1 MNKTSSNL
9 YIHLRFTSSQFGW
22 VVFKHVQVYVQS
34 ACTYIHKDV
43 LVHYVVIY
51 MVSSRETKCNVS
63 SVIVFFVT
71 QTAFTRA
78 PFLHSFFLRM
88 YQIIDLS
95 IYSDFQTN
103 KKLWTSYWEVDW
115 KATKSKSS
123 TWKIFYLL
131 YLSNEERTGLFKA
144 IYELLS
150 YIWVFENGQWIWTRW
165 NSCDS

>member
-1 MNKTSSNL
+1 M
-9 YIHLRFTSSQFGW
+9 
-22 VVFKHVQVYVQS
+22 VYRHVQS
-34 ACTYIHKDV
+34 ACLYIHKDV

-51 MVSSRETKCNVS
+51 MVSSRETKCNAS

-71 QTAFTRA
+71 QTAFTSA
-78 PFLHSFFLRM
+78 PFLHSFFSRM
-88 YQIIDLS
+88 YQIVDVS

-123 TWKIFYLL
+123 TWNQIFSLL
-131 YLSNEERTGLFKA
+131 NLSWNKERAGFFKA

-150 YIWVFENGQWIWTRW
+150 YVWVFENGQWIWTRW